1 MTTTQPSSPPNQQPD
16 GPLAPIPLVVVVGP
30 TASGKSGVA
39 VALAKA
45 LGGEVL
51 SADSVQVYRS
61 FDIGT
66 GKITKEEMQDV
77 PHHLLDRKRPDE
89 PYDAACFQNDAD
101 HIIQDIHRRG
111 KSVIVAGGT
120 GLYIRALLHGLF
132 DLPSDRALRKELQ
145 QQIEES
151 GSETM
156 HQELQQVDPKAAS
169 WIAPRDKVRIVRAL
183 EVYQLSGRTYT
194 EMIAEHGH
202 REQRYPARLIG
213 IMPERAH
220 LYATIEARIDQM
232 LQKGWSTEV
241 ESLREKGYDTSLKP
255 MQAIG
260 YRELNQML
268 DGTLC
273 PTETKARIRKST
285 KAYAKR
291 QLTWFRKEDVTWYT
305 SPQELLQDEKLLASL
320 HDFARDA
327 S

>member
-1 MTTTQPSSPPNQQPD
+1 MTTTQASTPPNPQPH
-16 GPLAPIPLVVVVGP
+16 GQVAPIPLVVVVGP

-45 LGGEVL
+45 LDGEVL

-66 GKITKEEMQDV
+66 GKITREEMQGV
-77 PHHLLDRKRPDE
+77 PHHLLDRKRPGE

-101 HIIQDIHRRG
+101 HVIQDIHSRG

-132 DLPSDRALRKELQ
+132 DLPSDKTLRQELQ
-145 QQIEES
+145 QQIEER

-156 HQELQQVDPKAAS
+156 HRELQQVDPKAAS

-194 EMIAEHGH
+194 EMVAEHGH
-202 REQRYPARLIG
+202 REKRYPAHLIG
-213 IMPERAH
+213 IMPERKH
-220 LYATIEARIDQM
+220 LYATIEARITQM
-232 LQKGWSTEV
+232 LQEGWSTEV
-241 ESLREKGYDTSLKP
+241 ESLRERGYDMSLKP

-268 DGTLC
+268 DGALC
-273 PTETKARIRKST
+273 PTETEARIRKST

-305 SPQELLQDEKLLASL
+305 SPHELLQDEELLVSL
-320 HDFARDA
+320 QQWTKDA
-327 S
+327 